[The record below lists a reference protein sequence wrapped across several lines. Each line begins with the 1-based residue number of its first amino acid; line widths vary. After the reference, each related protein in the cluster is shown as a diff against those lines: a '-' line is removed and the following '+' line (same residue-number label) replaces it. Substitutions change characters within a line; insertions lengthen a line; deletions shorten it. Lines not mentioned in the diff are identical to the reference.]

1 MASGAGIRLNGV
13 KYVVTTFDEDEGA
26 AYMKS
31 DDGGACAIK
40 TNQCILIGTYN
51 SKTHKG
57 QCAGNCNND
66 VAKLAKG
73 LRDAG
78 Y

>member
-1 MASGAGIRLNGV
+1 M
-13 KYVVTTFDEDEGA
+13 KYVVTTYDADESA
-26 AYMKS
+26 AYLKS
-31 DDGGACAIK
+31 EEGGACAVK
-40 TNQCILIGTYN
+40 TVQCILIGTYN
-51 SKTHKG
+51 TKKNVKQT
-57 QCAGNCNND
+57 AGNCNND